1 MKFNILRDKVFDFE
15 VEIISLVSYV
25 LVLFG
30 KLSNTFKFYAYSPRY
45 LKRFHNRILF
55 QTSDLLLFLKQ

>member
-1 MKFNILRDKVFDFE
+1 MKFNILRDEVFDFE

-30 KLSNTFKFYAYSPRY
+30 KLSNTFKFTPT
-45 LKRFHNRILF
+45 LQVI
-55 QTSDLLLFLKQ
+55 